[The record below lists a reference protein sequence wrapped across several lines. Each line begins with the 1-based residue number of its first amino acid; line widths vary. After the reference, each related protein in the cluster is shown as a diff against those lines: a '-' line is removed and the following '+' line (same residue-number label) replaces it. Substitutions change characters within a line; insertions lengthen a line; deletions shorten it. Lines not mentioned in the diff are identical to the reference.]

1 MSEIIWTQVDD
12 YLNER
17 LIGPDAALNEALSTS
32 ESAGLPAI
40 AVSAC
45 QGRMLE
51 LLARTA
57 GARRILEVG
66 TLGGYSTIFL
76 ARALPTD
83 GRLIT
88 LELNPRHA
96 EVARR
101 NVDAAGVGGLVEIR
115 VGAALEL
122 LQELERQGGPLFDL
136 SFIDADKVNA
146 PQYFDAALRMSRA
159 GATIVVD
166 NVVRKGALLDE
177 DSTDE
182 NVRGMRR
189 LIERVRDEKRVRT
202 TVVQTVGAKGYDGFL
217 MAVVLG

>member
-17 LIGPDAALNEALSTS
+17 LIGPDAALNGALAASEA
-32 ESAGLPAI
+32 AGLPAI

-51 LLARTA
+51 LLARAA

-76 ARALPTD
+76 ARALPAD
-83 GRLIT
+83 GRLIS

-122 LQELERQGGPLFDL
+122 LRELERQGGPPFDL

-146 PQYFDAALRMSRA
+146 PQYFDAALRMSRS

-177 DSTDE
+177 GSTDE
-182 NVRGMRR
+182 NLQGMRR
-189 LIERVRDEKRVRT
+189 LIEQVRGEKRVSA